1 MYSVKPRGPRPIA
14 IVRYVVRYWRG
25 ELSLAHSFW
34 LTNVL
39 VDAFFGLVQQFFAS
53 RQEATASPLLVF
65 RLYTSAL
72 FLHMFVIHPWQTVG
86 LWRAARQ
93 YLSSCSGWFWG
104 RATQGLIVLC
114 LLAMLI
120 TVPYWAPMYFEQGKI
135 AVATED
141 YRYRV
146 SFSED
151 GHMLHIEGGIGVG
164 LVQTVA
170 HHLKHTPGVEVIGL
184 NSHGG
189 LLAEATKV
197 QALVEQIGL
206 STYVTGRCQSACIRI
221 FLAGGQRFLHKDAS
235 LGFHR
240 GYFPGMPEVAAHR
253 ENERSRAYMLSQGVE
268 VSFVDK
274 AMGVP
279 AYDLWIPTSDE
290 LLQAGVVMDIVDHAY
305 LVTGQKRSTVGA
317 PASGRDRYSSGSH
330 MRATFQRSE
339 SGLLSAPAANRPS
352 SFNLFKKGNAH
363 YVQSQYARA
372 IPWYRSALEMEKISR
387 RLPVVYWRVLV
398 DNLGMAYGLTGR
410 LAEAKAM
417 FEYGLRSD
425 PQYPMFHYNLAC
437 TYAEMNAPDEA
448 MRSLAVAFRYR
459 QYGNPGE
466 GLPDPRTDS
475 SFQRYLSRPDF
486 RLLLDRLATTPD

>member
-1 MYSVKPRGPRPIA
+1 MYSVKPRGPRSIA
-14 IVRYVVRYWRG
+14 IVHYIVRYWRG

-34 LTNVL
+34 FANVL

-53 RQEATASPLLVF
+53 RQETTASPLLVF

-72 FLHMFVIHPWQTVG
+72 FLHMFVMYPWQTVG

-114 LLAMLI
+114 LLAMLV

-146 SFSED
+146 SLSED

-189 LLAEATKV
+189 LLAEAAKV
-197 QALVEQIGL
+197 QTLVEQRGL
-206 STYVTGRCQSACIRI
+206 STYVTGRCQSACTKI
-221 FLAGGQRFLHKDAS
+221 FLAGGQRLLHKDAS

-253 ENERSRAYMLSQGVE
+253 ENERSRAYMLSQGVA
-268 VSFVDK
+268 VPFVDK

-279 AYDLWIPTSDE
+279 AYDLWIPTTDE
-290 LLQAGVVMDIVDHAY
+290 LLQAGVVTDIVDHAHI
-305 LVTGQKRSTVGA
+305 LTRQKRLTGLSSV
-317 PASGRDRYSSGSH
+317 PASSK
-330 MRATFQRSE
+330 
-339 SGLLSAPAANRPS
+339 PS
-352 SFNLFKKGNAH
+352 SFDLFKKGNAR
-363 YVQSQYARA
+363 YLQSQYARA

-448 MRSLAVAFRYR
+448 MRSLAAAFRYR

-486 RLLLDRLATTPD
+486 RLLLDRLTTTPD